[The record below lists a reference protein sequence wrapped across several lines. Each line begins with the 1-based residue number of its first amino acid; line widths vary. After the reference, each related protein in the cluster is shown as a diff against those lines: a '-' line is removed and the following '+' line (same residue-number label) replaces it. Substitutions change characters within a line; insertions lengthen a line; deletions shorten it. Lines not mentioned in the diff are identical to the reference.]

1 MEAMT
6 RTADR
11 ELSGVVASAAKGD
24 EVAFARIVAAYNG
37 EMHRVC
43 VVVARDR
50 AIAEEA
56 VQAAWLIAWNKLGKV
71 REPERVRPWL
81 VSIAVN
87 EVKQLLRKQRR
98 RSQVEIDADA
108 SAIPGGFDPG
118 ASVGSLDL
126 RNALEGLDPDERAL
140 LAMRYVAGFNA
151 TELSTAI
158 GLTPSG
164 TRNRLERLLTRLRQE
179 LSDG

>member
-1 MEAMT
+1 MT
-6 RTADR
+6 RAGDQ
-11 ELSGVVASAAKGD
+11 ELSHVVAQAAKGD

-50 AIAEEA
+50 TIAEEA
-56 VQAAWLIAWNKLGKV
+56 VQAAWLIAWSKLGKV
-71 REPERVRPWL
+71 REPDRVRPWL
-81 VSIAVN
+81 VSVAVN

-98 RSQVEIDADA
+98 RSQVEIGADA
-108 SAIPGGFDPG
+108 SAVPGGFDPG
-118 ASVGSLDL
+118 ASVGDLDL

-164 TRNRLERLLTRLRQE
+164 TRNRLERLLSRLRQE
-179 LSDG
+179 LSDD